1 MNQAISFDAYLNK
14 NRPDR
19 DTILTAAR
27 FIANRWVDFRTSDK
41 IRGEIQA
48 SAPNEPGLIGAVN
61 SLDSDGDFLE
71 RFALAVL
78 SVAWRDDQRLVE
90 AAFDEAEGG
99 LISKETTILG
109 TTALI
114 VFGLWTWQSN
124 GGQTL
129 HYQKTVRNPD
139 GSFTTEE
146 RSERQPFPLD
156 VPGIIRAFKEHDDP
170 TFRPNKDQIEQAQK
184 ALVAAGYHLA
194 TDGVEGA
201 HTDEAAAKYQR
212 AQNLPVTGRL
222 DRATLKQLG
231 VVL

>member
-41 IRGEIQA
+41 IREEIQA

-146 RSERQPFPLD
+146 RSERQPFPSTC
-156 VPGIIRAFKEHDDP
+156 PASFAHSRNTTTQP
-170 TFRPNKDQIEQAQK
+170 SAQ
-184 ALVAAGYHLA
+184 
-194 TDGVEGA
+194 TR
-201 HTDEAAAKYQR
+201 T
-212 AQNLPVTGRL
+212 RL
-222 DRATLKQLG
+222 SKLRRRSSLRATISLPTEWKVRTPTRPPRNTSGHKIFRLLG
-231 VVL
+231 G

>member
-41 IRGEIQA
+41 IHEEIQA

-129 HYQKTVRNPD
+129 HYQKTGTKP
-139 GSFTTEE
+139 
-146 RSERQPFPLD
+146 
-156 VPGIIRAFKEHDDP
+156 
-170 TFRPNKDQIEQAQK
+170 
-184 ALVAAGYHLA
+184 
-194 TDGVEGA
+194 
-201 HTDEAAAKYQR
+201 
-212 AQNLPVTGRL
+212 
-222 DRATLKQLG
+222 
-231 VVL
+231 